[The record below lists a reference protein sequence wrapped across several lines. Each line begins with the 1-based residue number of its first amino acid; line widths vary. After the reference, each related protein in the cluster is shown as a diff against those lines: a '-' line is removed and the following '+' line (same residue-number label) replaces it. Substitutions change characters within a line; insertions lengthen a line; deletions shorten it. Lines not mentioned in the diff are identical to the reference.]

1 MKDTQ
6 SLFSDEDHES
16 GDLDNIDNPSIFEN
30 FPQISSAEF
39 MITHSNNNFS
49 FDNSDN

>member
-16 GDLDNIDNPSIFEN
+16 GHLEYIDNPSIFEGSSQN
-30 FPQISSAEF
+30 SSAES
-39 MITHSNNNFS
+39 MITHSNNNSPFDI
-49 FDNSDN
+49 FDN